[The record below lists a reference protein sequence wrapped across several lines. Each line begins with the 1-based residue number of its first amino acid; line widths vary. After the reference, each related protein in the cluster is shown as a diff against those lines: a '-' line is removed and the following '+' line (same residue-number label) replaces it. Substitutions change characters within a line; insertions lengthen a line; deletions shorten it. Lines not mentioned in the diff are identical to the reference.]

1 MLISTGLPP
10 PMCSSISE
18 SEFSVPKS
26 SPTCR
31 LSICCRESPCRLS
44 EPAIS
49 QFCPA
54 DWPEK
59 AGSTTDRFSLEF
71 R

>member
-1 MLISTGLPP
+1 MLISTGLPL
-10 PMCSSISE
+10 PMCSSIRE
-18 SEFSVPKS
+18 SEFSVPVT

-31 LSICCRESPCRLS
+31 LTICFWESPCRLS
-44 EPAIS
+44 APAIS

-59 AGSTTDRFSLEF
+59 AGSVTERLSLES